1 MKKVLLL
8 LAEGFEEVEAL
19 TIVDYLR
26 RMDIVV
32 DTVSIGGKNVQ
43 GAHGINIEADKKIEA
58 IDDIKNYDGLV
69 IPGGIPGATNLRD
82 DDRVIKLVK
91 EFNQEQKIIAAI
103 CAGPI
108 VLERAGI
115 LKGKKVTSYPGFEDE
130 LKESVYKEKLV
141 VQDGNIITARGPAVA
156 IYFAIKLV
164 ENLVG
169 EEKASELRRDILLN
183 MVEDNICNKN

>member
-130 LKESVYKEKLV
+130 LKESVYKEELV